1 MKKLFN
7 AFWET
12 PVSVRLSIV
21 FVLTVVSFVLGLITY
36 TVPVLMIAL
45 ILVFLFV
52 VAAWLIVEYLEF
64 VR

>member
-1 MKKLFN
+1 MKELFD

-21 FVLTVVSFVLGLITY
+21 FVLTVVSLFLGIITY
-36 TVPVLMIAL
+36 FVPLLVITL

-52 VAAWLIVEYLEF
+52 FACWRIVEYLEYGH
-64 VR
+64 